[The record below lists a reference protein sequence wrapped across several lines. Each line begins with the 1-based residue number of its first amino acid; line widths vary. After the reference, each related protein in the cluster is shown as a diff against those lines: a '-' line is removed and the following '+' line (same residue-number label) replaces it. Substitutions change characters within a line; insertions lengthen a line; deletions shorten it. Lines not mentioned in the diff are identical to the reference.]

1 MPRGY
6 RFSANTGFLWK
17 DRPFLQRIAAAAG
30 AGFDAVEFHDE
41 AQNEDPAA
49 LRDAIA
55 AAGLPVLGLNARMG
69 DTAGCAAMPAMA
81 DQARRDI
88 DAAIETAARVGAGAI
103 HVLSGRTNEAA
114 AHACYVAALR
124 HALAASDLTILIEP
138 ISSAAMP
145 GYFLHSLDQARAVI
159 AEIGHPRLKI
169 LFDCFHIEREHGDL
183 VPRFGTVAGNVG
195 HVQIA
200 SFPDRAEPWPSD
212 IDYAAVLPALRAM
225 GYTGAFGCE
234 YLPASKVE
242 DGLGWRDA
250 LRTRLGA
257 VTPAA

>member
-1 MPRGY
+1 MTAAY

-41 AQNEDPAA
+41 AQGEDPEA

-69 DTAGCAAMPAMA
+69 DTAGCAAIPGMA
-81 DQARRDI
+81 DQAKRDI
-88 DAAIETAARVGAGAI
+88 DAAVETAALAGAGAI
-103 HVLSGRTNEAA
+103 HVLSGRTDEAG

-145 GYFLHSLDQARAVI
+145 GYFLHSLDQARSVI

-169 LFDCFHIEREHGDL
+169 LFDCFHVEREHGDL
-183 VPRFGTVAGNVG
+183 VARFGTVAGDVG

-200 SFPDRAEPWPSD
+200 SFPDRAEPWLSD
-212 IDYAAVLPALRAM
+212 IDYAAVLPAMRAM
-225 GYTGAFGCE
+225 GYAGAIGCE
-234 YLPASKVE
+234 YKPASTVE
-242 DGLGWRDA
+242 GGLGWRDA
-250 LRTRLGA
+250 LQTRVCA
-257 VTPAA
+257 TPA